1 MKSKKYDIH
10 AFWDAEAS
18 VWVAE
23 SKDVKGLVT
32 EAASF
37 EELREKLKRLI
48 PELLEAN
55 GIKTEKYIE
64 YRVTTNFHETIPA

>member
-1 MKSKKYDIH
+1 
-10 AFWDAEAS
+10 

-55 GIKTEKYIE
+55 GIMKQEAIQ
-64 YRVTTNFHETIPA
+64 